1 MLIWSIFLTGV
12 IALLF
17 FMMYPRTDYIKTVE
31 TPIAQTAII
40 QFTEQHK
47 SALELAL
54 KAVQKAAEREDE
66 KYQGSGI
73 RNNTL
78 TIPYPDFATL
88 SKTSY
93 LPKGLDQLD
102 WRDANGDLI
111 QSRIVC
117 INYDADATATL
128 STEGTCSIGG
138 YNSTAQTTPTSGT
151 RDYLIT
157 YSPKPAELDEFFP
170 GWGVSWADETKN
182 MDTCGI
188 VKNGK
193 IQSPK
198 CPNGLC
204 DLSASANTT
213 RLQNLIKASGLSL
226 KDDGFLEDDGF
237 VCISP
242 IDHYA
247 YDGVSITGKNKEMLA
262 YYDGINNTWTGHS
275 NTTRTWYD
283 LSGNE
288 NHGDFYQLGQ
298 RGNTTSGKPLTS
310 VSGWQSNGY
319 KFSGELDFLS
329 LPKKYNT
336 PTNDIKEHG
345 VEIVADIM
353 EPGDKGIGNS
363 FWGQFFSGLGFD
375 YIAQMSYT
383 DGNYYFGTRNQ
394 TTILYTL
401 PLSSAEENSG
411 RVSISAIWKTNYKSM
426 AQDFY
431 LYGAKANRTSYE
443 NKFQYEKGDRKGV
456 GEKMRS
462 AIGISYAY
470 NSYPKRV
477 YVARLYNVRLTPAQI
492 ALNYQLDRKRFN
504 IPKVVDDNDKD
515 YTYLQGDET
524 AYIQTGYIPNA
535 NTQINLTLMLPT
547 KISAVKWLYGSRY
560 AMNQKACALF
570 WEYKSISNYDGIFLT
585 WGSGGN
591 QYASQINIGP
601 KIKYDIIQNKN
612 ELTVNSVTIKNTG
625 IWSASSYPMTIFA
638 VNTNNSID
646 SRRTNMKLYSFKILE
661 NNEKQHD
668 FIPAEDPFGRPSLYD
683 KITGKFFYNDN
694 NGGKFTLG
702 TD

>member
-66 KYQGSGI
+66 NYQGSGI

-117 INYDADATATL
+117 INYDVGATATL

-204 DLSASANTT
+204 DLLASENTT
-213 RLQNLIKASGLSL
+213 RLQNLIDASGLSP

-275 NTTRTWYD
+275 NTTKTWYD
-283 LSGNE
+283 LSGNG
-288 NHGDFYQLGQ
+288 NHGDFYRLTRSGD
-298 RGNTTSGKPLTS
+298 TTSGQPLTS
-310 VSGWQSNGY
+310 VSGWQNNGY
-319 KFSGELDFLS
+319 KFSGALEFLS
-329 LPKKYNT
+329 LPESFT
-336 PTNDIKEHG
+336 ASVDDLKEQG

-353 EPGDKGIGNS
+353 EPGDKDIGKS

-394 TTILYTL
+394 KAILYTL

-443 NKFQYEKGDRKGV
+443 NQFQYKKGDRGKV
-456 GEKMRS
+456 GEEMRS

-515 YTYLQGDET
+515 YTYLQGDGN
-524 AYIQTGYIPNA
+524 AYLDSTYKPNSNTQVKANFTLTSSDIQFLYGARIQTNSNTYAFVSLGTAFRLDFGICRSDINCQPQFSGVSLNKKYKLYQDKNKLYLDDILKATSASTTTNPSKNLYIFDVNPL
-535 NTQINLTLMLPT
+535 LTSM
-547 KISAVKWLYGSRY
+547 
-560 AMNQKACALF
+560 
-570 WEYKSISNYDGIFLT
+570 YKS
-585 WGSGGN
+585 
-591 QYASQINIGP
+591 SQ
-601 KIKYDIIQNKN
+601 
-612 ELTVNSVTIKNTG
+612 
-625 IWSASSYPMTIFA
+625 
-638 VNTNNSID
+638 
-646 SRRTNMKLYSFKILE
+646 MKLYSFEILE

-668 FIPAEDPFGRPSLYD
+668 FIPAEDPFGRPSFYD
-683 KITGKFFYNDN
+683 KITGKFFYNK
-694 NGGKFTLG
+694 GTGKFTLG

>member
-66 KYQGSGI
+66 KYQGSGT
-73 RNNTL
+73 RANTL
-78 TIPYPDFATL
+78 TIPYPDFETL
-88 SKTSY
+88 PKTSY
-93 LPKGLDQLD
+93 LPKGLEQLD

-170 GWGVSWADETKN
+170 GWGVSWAEETKD

-204 DLSASANTT
+204 DLSVSENTT
-213 RLQNLIKASGLSL
+213 RLQNLIEASELSL
-226 KDDGFLEDDGF
+226 ENDGF

-275 NTTRTWYD
+275 NTTKTWYD
-283 LSGNE
+283 LSGNG
-288 NHGDFYQLGQ
+288 NHGYFYRLRQTGD
-298 RGNTTSGKPLTS
+298 TTSGQPLTS
-310 VSGWQSNGY
+310 VSGWQNNGY
-319 KFSGELDFLS
+319 KFSGALEFLS
-329 LPKKYNT
+329 LPESFT
-336 PTNDIKEHG
+336 ASVDDLKEQG
-345 VEIVADIM
+345 VEIVADIV
-353 EPGDKGIGNS
+353 EPGDIDGRT
-363 FWGQFFSGLGFD
+363 FFVGLGNY
-375 YIAQMSYT
+375 YIAQS
-383 DGNYYFGTRNQ
+383 TRNTGQ
-394 TTILYTL
+394 YRFNTMIRSKAGSGAWAYSRF
-401 PLSSAEENSG
+401 LSPAEEKIGKFSL
-411 RVSISAIWKTNYKSM
+411 STIWKTNYKLM
-426 AQDFY
+426 TQDLY
-431 LYGAKANRTSYE
+431 LYGEKAN
-443 NKFQYEKGDRKGV
+443 NPVHADKFQYKKNDRSGI
-456 GEKMRS
+456 GAKMRN
-462 AIGISYAY
+462 AIGISYAGASP
-470 NSYPKRV
+470 SYPKRV

-515 YTYLQGDET
+515 YTYLQGDGN
-524 AYIQTGYIPNA
+524 AYLDSTYKPNSNTQVKANFTLTSSDIQFLYGARIQTNSNTYAFVSLGTAFRLDFGICRSDINCQPQFSGVSLNKKYKLYQDKNKLYLDDILKATSASTTTNPSKNLYIFDVNP
-535 NTQINLTLMLPT
+535 LT
-547 KISAVKWLYGSRY
+547 S
-560 AMNQKACALF
+560 
-570 WEYKSISNYDGIFLT
+570 YKS
-585 WGSGGN
+585 
-591 QYASQINIGP
+591 SQ
-601 KIKYDIIQNKN
+601 
-612 ELTVNSVTIKNTG
+612 
-625 IWSASSYPMTIFA
+625 
-638 VNTNNSID
+638 
-646 SRRTNMKLYSFKILE
+646 MKLYSFEILE
-661 NNEKQHD
+661 NDEKQHD

-683 KITGKFFYNDN
+683 KVTGKFFYNK
-694 NGGKFTLG
+694 GTGKFTLG

>member
-1 MLIWSIFLTGV
+1 MLIWSIFLTGI
-12 IALLF
+12 IALF
-17 FMMYPRTDYIKTVE
+17 FFLMYPRTDYIQTVE
-31 TPIAQTAII
+31 TPIAQTAIV
-40 QFTEQHK
+40 QFTTQHK
-47 SALELAL
+47 NALNLAL
-54 KAVQKAAEREDE
+54 KAVETAAKRTDTA
-66 KYQGSGI
+66 YTGSGT
-73 RNNTL
+73 RANTL
-78 TIPYPDFATL
+78 TIPYPDFASL
-88 SKTSY
+88 EKNNY
-93 LPKGLDQLD
+93 LPEGLEQLD
-102 WRDANGDLI
+102 WDI
-111 QSRIVC
+111 KPESRIVC
-117 INYDADATATL
+117 VNYDAGATANL
-128 STEGTCSIGG
+128 STAGTCAIGG

-157 YSPKPAELDEFFP
+157 YAPKPANLDYNFP
-170 GWGVSWADETKN
+170 GWGSSWADETKN

-213 RLQNLIKASGLSL
+213 RLQNLIKASELSL
-226 KDDGFLEDDGF
+226 EEGDGFI
-237 VCISP
+237 CISP

-275 NTTRTWYD
+275 NTTTTWYD
-283 LSGNE
+283 LSGNG
-288 NHGDFYQLGQ
+288 NHGYFYRLTRSGD
-298 RGNTTSGKPLTS
+298 TTSGQPLTS
-310 VSGWQSNGY
+310 VSGWKNNGY
-319 KFSGELDFLS
+319 KFSGALEFLS
-329 LPKKYNT
+329 LPESFT
-336 PTNDIKEHG
+336 ASVDDLKEQG
-345 VEIVADIM
+345 VEIVADIV
-353 EPGDKGIGNS
+353 EPGDIDGRT
-363 FWGQFFSGLGFD
+363 FFVGL
-375 YIAQMSYT
+375 
-383 DGNYYFGTRNQ
+383 GNYYLAQSTRTARQYRFN
-394 TTILYTL
+394 TMIRSETGSNAWAYSRF
-401 PLSSAEENSG
+401 LSSAEENAG
-411 RVSISAIWKTNYKSM
+411 KFSISTIWKTNHKLM
-426 AQDFY
+426 TQDLY
-431 LYGAKANRTSYE
+431 LYGKKAN
-443 NKFQYEKGDRKGV
+443 NAVHADKFQYKKSDRSGI
-456 GEKMRS
+456 GAKMRN
-462 AIGISYAY
+462 ALGISFAGASP
-470 NSYPKRV
+470 SYPKRI
-477 YVARLYNVRLTPAQI
+477 YVARLYNTRLTPSQI

-504 IPKVVDDNDKD
+504 IPKVVDDNGKD
-515 YTYLQGDET
+515 YTYLQGDGT

-612 ELTVNSVTIKNTG
+612 ELTVDNVTIKNTG

-646 SRRTNMKLYSFKILE
+646 SRRTNMKLYSFEILE

-668 FIPAEDPFGRPSLYD
+668 FIPAKDPFGRPSLYD

>member
-88 SKTSY
+88 PKTSY

-117 INYDADATATL
+117 IDYDTDATANL
-128 STEGTCSIGG
+128 STEGTCAIGG

-204 DLSASANTT
+204 DLSASENTT
-213 RLQNLIKASGLSL
+213 RLQNLIDASELSL
-226 KDDGFLEDDGF
+226 ENDGF

-275 NTTRTWYD
+275 NTTTTWYD
-283 LSGNE
+283 LSGNG
-288 NHGDFYQLGQ
+288 NHGYFYRLRQS
-298 RGNTTSGKPLTS
+298 GNTGSWQPLTS
-310 VSGWQSNGY
+310 VSGWQNNGY
-319 KFSGELDFLS
+319 KFSGALEFLS
-329 LPKKYNT
+329 LPESFT
-336 PTNDIKEHG
+336 ASVDDLKEQG
-345 VEIVADIM
+345 VEIVADIV
-353 EPGDKGIGNS
+353 EPGDIDGRT
-363 FWGQFFSGLGFD
+363 FFVGLGNY
-375 YIAQMSYT
+375 YIAQS
-383 DGNYYFGTRNQ
+383 TRNTGQ
-394 TTILYTL
+394 YRFNTMIRSKAGSGAWAYSRF
-401 PLSSAEENSG
+401 LSPAEEKIGKFSL
-411 RVSISAIWKTNYKSM
+411 STIWKTNYKLM
-426 AQDFY
+426 TQDLY
-431 LYGAKANRTSYE
+431 LYGEKAN
-443 NKFQYEKGDRKGV
+443 NPVHADKFQYKKNDRSGI
-456 GEKMRS
+456 GAKMRN
-462 AIGISYAY
+462 AIGISYAGTSP
-470 NSYPKRV
+470 SYPKRV
-477 YVARLYNVRLTPAQI
+477 YVSRLYNVRLTPAQI
-492 ALNYQLDRKRFN
+492 NLNYQLDRKRFN
-504 IPKVVDDNDKD
+504 IPKVVDDHDKD

>member
-66 KYQGSGI
+66 NYQGSGT

-78 TIPYPDFATL
+78 TIPYPNFAIL
-88 SKTSY
+88 PKTSY

-117 INYDADATATL
+117 INYDDKATATL

-138 YNSTAQTTPTSGT
+138 YTNMDQTTISKGT

-204 DLSASANTT
+204 DLSTSANTT

-275 NTTRTWYD
+275 NTTTTWYD
-283 LSGNE
+283 LSGNG
-288 NHGDFYQLGQ
+288 NHGYFYRLRQT
-298 RGNTTSGKPLTS
+298 GNTSSGQPLTS
-310 VSGWQSNGY
+310 VSGWQNNGY
-319 KFSGELDFLS
+319 KFSGALDFLS
-329 LPKKYNT
+329 LPEKYNT

-394 TTILYTL
+394 TAILYTL

-411 RVSISAIWKTNYKSM
+411 RVSISAIWKTNYKLM

-443 NKFQYEKGDRKGV
+443 NKFQYKKGDRSGV
-456 GEKMRS
+456 GVKMRS

-515 YTYLQGDET
+515 YTYLQGDGN
-524 AYIQTGYIPNA
+524 AYLDSTYKPNSNTQVKANFTLTSSDIQFLYGACIQTNS
-535 NTQINLTLMLPT
+535 NTYAFVSLGTAFRLDFGICTSGINCQPQFSGVSLN
-547 KISAVKWLYGSRY
+547 KKYKLYQDKNKLY
-560 AMNQKACALF
+560 LDDILKA
-570 WEYKSISNYDGIFLT
+570 T
-585 WGSGGN
+585 
-591 QYASQINIGP
+591 
-601 KIKYDIIQNKN
+601 
-612 ELTVNSVTIKNTG
+612 
-625 IWSASSYPMTIFA
+625 SASTTTNPSKNLYIFD
-638 VNTNNSID
+638 VNPLTSIK
-646 SRRTNMKLYSFKILE
+646 SSQMKLYSFEILE
-661 NNEKQHD
+661 NDEKQHD

-683 KITGKFFYNDN
+683 KVTGKFFYNK
-694 NGGKFTLG
+694 GTGKFTLG